1 MVADTTDN
9 REMRLIANLTHQA
22 INPLNGVIGTLDNVI
37 KGIVPDNK
45 KEQRINSA
53 RSQLEYT
60 VSLLRNL
67 AYFAQYSGEDIEG
80 YRLQATHKICVIP
93 QVIIESMQYF
103 QEQAS
108 NSDIAI
114 ELLNSREQNCVK
126 GDPDLL
132 RQVFMNIFDNSVKYG
147 IPSRKVIVKDWIQ
160 KKTGDLL
167 ITIEGES
174 ISFDPEEDIF
184 ALGTRGKNAKEK
196 TSSGS
201 GLGLYVCKTIVEK
214 LFSGTISAMSI
225 GSGVGKVTFEIRLP
239 GAFVLN
245 KGS

>member
-1 MVADTTDN
+1 MADNTES

-37 KGIVPDNK
+37 KGVVPDNK
-45 KEQRINSA
+45 KDQRINSA

-80 YRLQATHKICVIP
+80 YKLQAVHKICVIP

-114 ELLNSREQNCVK
+114 ELSNARDQNCVK

-147 IPSRKVIVKDWIQ
+147 ISSSKVIVKDWIQ

-167 ITIEGES
+167 ITIEGDS
-174 ISFDPEEDIF
+174 ISFDPEEDVF

-225 GSGVGKVTFEIRLP
+225 GADVGKVTFEIRLP